1 MKGRRG
7 WRGVILLL
15 ALGAGATSAAS
26 AQRPHRSGFWFELGA
41 GPATARVGCAGCAE
55 VTTASG
61 SSGYLR
67 LGGTISDGVLLGVE
81 NFDFVD
87 ERFGFR
93 GDADQSITAETS
105 TLGVVVIWF
114 PWRAGFFLK
123 GGVGIANGTFTVQPA
138 PGTRVKVEGTG
149 VGMTFGVGYEINLS
163 RRFALTTTAAA
174 YVTALGDLQLPATKV
189 DDAIASLY
197 HLTVGLTVR

>member
-1 MKGRRG
+1 M
-7 WRGVILLL
+7 LL
-15 ALGAGATSAAS
+15 ALLVLQAAPVA
-26 AQRPHRSGFWFELGA
+26 AQRPHRSGFWFELGG
-41 GPATARVGCAGCAE
+41 GPAAARVSCAGCPE
-55 VTTASG
+55 VTSASG

-67 LGGTISDGVLLGVE
+67 LGGTVADGVMLGVE

-93 GDADQSITAETS
+93 GDEDQSIVAETT
-105 TLGVVVIWF
+105 TLGVVAIWY
-114 PWRAGFFLK
+114 PWRGGIFLK
-123 GGVGIANGTFTVQPA
+123 GGVGIANGEFTVKPST
-138 PGTRVKVEGTG
+138 GGKVKVSGDG
-149 VGMTFGVGYEINLS
+149 VGMTFGVGYEVNLS

-174 YVTALGDLQLPATKV
+174 YVTALGDLELPTTTV